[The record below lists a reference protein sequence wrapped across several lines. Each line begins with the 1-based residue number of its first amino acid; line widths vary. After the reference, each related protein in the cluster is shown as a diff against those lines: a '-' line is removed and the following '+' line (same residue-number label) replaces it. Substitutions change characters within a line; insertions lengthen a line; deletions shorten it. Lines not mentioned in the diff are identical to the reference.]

1 MTNLT
6 PYQIAD
12 LLNRPGPLW
21 LVGIDLSVANLS
33 IANLI
38 EANLIEANLI
48 ETILSKANLH
58 GPT

>member
-21 LVGIDLSVANLS
+21 LHALDLSEANLNEVNLSEANLS
-33 IANLI
+33 
-38 EANLIEANLI
+38 
-48 ETILSKANLH
+48 KA
-58 GPT
+58 T